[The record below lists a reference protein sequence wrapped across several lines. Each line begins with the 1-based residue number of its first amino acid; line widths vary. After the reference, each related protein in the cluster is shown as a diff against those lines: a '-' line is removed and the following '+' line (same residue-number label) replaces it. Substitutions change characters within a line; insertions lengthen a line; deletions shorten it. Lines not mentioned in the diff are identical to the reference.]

1 MATFRVL
8 VSGIPLSATEILN
21 KAVSESF
28 GEGVVD
34 IVSLNKDNLRQMVR
48 LSLRDPQTVLVILD
62 KVSTDLCKS
71 IENGLYSS
79 NKFFSYASDIDLVSF
94 LNDKYS
100 INLPMPEEPELE
112 LISESKEEPV
122 YTPDVEAF
130 HQRIQDQSMLIES
143 LQGTITELESQ
154 IESIKS
160 GSDSEEKSAK
170 IEDCNNQILSL
181 RDTVSELTAELEEAR
196 SAMDSSEEQCKSL
209 EKQISRLKADRDSL
223 DSANSDLSAE
233 LATLRVNNSKMS
245 GMIRELESKISSLDT
260 EKKRLEKENSEVS
273 TLRASLKELQ
283 SKVSDYSTKISN
295 LTEDCNSKQ
304 QTIDS
309 LQRQISNFGD
319 TNKQLGDLRADYA
332 SLQSNNSLLNKQLAE
347 YKQRV
352 EEYESRQSD
361 EDDVD
366 ELKAR
371 IEELERRSEED
382 NQSLT
387 KLNQEKIELL
397 SQIDVLTKST
407 SRNVDIEDVM
417 SELHNV
423 KEEYSHLKNGIFGKI
438 ASYAMPKS
446 SSPIFLTRKGVTLN
460 HIRFTYAGNS
470 ASRKGA
476 YKCLFNELKG
486 YKSEERFLIVDVVAE
501 TFVDYVFE
509 IRKVVPGIDWFRQGG
524 GIQRYLSSTCLKNV
538 QVLSPGLSYI
548 NEAYFLTVDWEKR
561 ITELENSGYNVI
573 LFFGDISNMVGRIF
587 HESFADLGNS
597 IIYVEGN
604 ATGSRTLVANLKGLS
619 NGPSSVIA
627 YYNFNKQVKRFYAMA
642 ARTNECRVL
651 SVV

>member
-209 EKQISRLKADRDSL
+209 EKQVSRLKADRDSL

-486 YKSEERFLIVDVVAE
+486 YKSKERFLIVDVVAE

-604 ATGSRTLVANLKGLS
+604 ATGSRTLVANLKGIS
-619 NGPSSVIA
+619 NGSSSIIA
-627 YYNFNKQVKRFYAMA
+627 YYNFNKQVKRFYDMV

>member
-1 MATFRVL
+1 MHRFQYIKGGGDTMATFRVL

-209 EKQISRLKADRDSL
+209 EKQVSRLKADRDSL

-371 IEELERRSEED
+371 IEELERRSE
-382 NQSLT
+382 
-387 KLNQEKIELL
+387 
-397 SQIDVLTKST
+397 DV
-407 SRNVDIEDVM
+407 
-417 SELHNV
+417 
-423 KEEYSHLKNGIFGKI
+423 
-438 ASYAMPKS
+438 
-446 SSPIFLTRKGVTLN
+446 
-460 HIRFTYAGNS
+460 
-470 ASRKGA
+470 
-476 YKCLFNELKG
+476 
-486 YKSEERFLIVDVVAE
+486 
-501 TFVDYVFE
+501 
-509 IRKVVPGIDWFRQGG
+509 
-524 GIQRYLSSTCLKNV
+524 
-538 QVLSPGLSYI
+538 
-548 NEAYFLTVDWEKR
+548 
-561 ITELENSGYNVI
+561 
-573 LFFGDISNMVGRIF
+573 
-587 HESFADLGNS
+587 
-597 IIYVEGN
+597 
-604 ATGSRTLVANLKGLS
+604 
-619 NGPSSVIA
+619 
-627 YYNFNKQVKRFYAMA
+627 
-642 ARTNECRVL
+642 
-651 SVV
+651 